1 MRKRLCRTAQ
11 IKSIRYHMKNRS
23 YSGAHTWDGMGQKKF
38 TSYWHHRWSVSL
50 RGINSIRKMFNGF
63 LCTNVCVCASLSS
76 FPTALFAQKW
86 KRARFTV
93 DLHFQFIFWF
103 FFLLFFFKSPI
114 SFILLSIFLKWRM
127 NWNENQ
133 IETVT
138 TTTSINTNND
148 NEHTEKKN
156 IEFFPMYFLNVCLS
170 CFVLSVILHSFP
182 QKRY

>member
-63 LCTNVCVCASLSS
+63 LCTNVCVCMCVFKLLSYSIICAKVETRS
-76 FPTALFAQKW
+76 FYRRFALPVYFL
-86 KRARFTV
+86 V
-93 DLHFQFIFWF
+93 CF
-103 FFLLFFFKSPI
+103 FFFFFFKFPI
-114 SFILLSIFLKWRM
+114 FFISLSIFLKWRM

-138 TTTSINTNND
+138 TTTSINTNDD
-148 NEHTEKKN
+148 NEHTEKKILN
-156 IEFFPMYFLNVCLS
+156 FFACTF
-170 CFVLSVILHSFP
+170 
-182 QKRY
+182 